1 MTKKKKQ
8 KRTFEFRTRI
18 DGLDVVAAPTV
29 CSTDLDHL
37 LEKRSAVSFVFIPL
51 ARPEKRRQS
60 VDKAAAK
67 ARIKT
72 ELQADDWHD
81 GELRVSD
88 NEHAIPGVLAFNV
101 RRRNA
106 REIAEKLGVKLFFW
120 GTSGAPVEQHAVKIF
135 RDDGTYAWKTV
146 RSRAFGGL
154 SDIFDTVR
162 NIEELPT
169 AVQES
174 QTTMQKFR
182 KLVYVVLG
190 ICTAAGLLHTI
201 AVELLGTVA
210 RLVLY
215 PVVIPAV
222 FVGIYLRVLVRKG
235 EEQARDF
242 TAAEAEKNWRKVAP
256 HLLALWAL
264 CLTAVSLLTWLQ
276 STPEADLP
284 FLGRTSGITTSFI
297 ICVWMLLPIANSRD
311 VKTLFSSALE
321 AGMTAAISILAIKIS
336 LYVTDQI
343 TDALWGVLAAI
354 LPFVI
359 PERLMQLIDFFIDV
373 GAEVFFVAV
382 LLGYAWSR
390 TRQQFTRL

>member
-1 MTKKKKQ
+1 MSKKKKQ
-8 KRTFEFRTRI
+8 KRTFEFRVRI
-18 DGLDVVAAPTV
+18 DGLDIVAAPGV

-37 LEKRSAVSFVFIPL
+37 LEKRGAASFVFVPL
-51 ARPEKRRQS
+51 ARPEKKRQS
-60 VDKAAAK
+60 VDKAAAR
-67 ARIKT
+67 ARIKA
-72 ELQADDWHD
+72 ELSSDDWYD

-88 NEHAIPGVLAFNV
+88 KPHAIPGVFAFNV
-101 RRRNA
+101 RRRDA
-106 REIAEKLGVKLFFW
+106 REMAEKVGVKLFFW

-135 RDDGTYAWKTV
+135 KDDGTYAWKTV
-146 RSRAFGGL
+146 RRRAFSGL
-154 SDIFDTVR
+154 SDILDTVR

-169 AVQES
+169 AVKES
-174 QTTMQKFR
+174 QTTMQKFWQ
-182 KLVYVVLG
+182 LVYVVLG
-190 ICTAAGLLHTI
+190 ICTAVGLLHSV

-210 RLVLY
+210 RVVFY
-215 PVVIPAV
+215 PVVIPAL

-242 TAAEAEKNWRKVAP
+242 TAAEAEENWHNVAP

-264 CLTAVSLLTWLQ
+264 CFTAVLLLTWLQ
-276 STPEADLP
+276 SVPEADFP
-284 FLGRTSGITTSFI
+284 FLGRTSGVTTSFI
-297 ICVWMLLPIANSRD
+297 ICVWTLLPIANSRD
-311 VKTLFSSALE
+311 VRTLFSSAIE
-321 AGMTAAISILAIKIS
+321 AGITAAVSILAIKIS

-359 PERLMQLIDFFIDV
+359 PERLMQVIDFFIDI

>member
-1 MTKKKKQ
+1 
-8 KRTFEFRTRI
+8 
-18 DGLDVVAAPTV
+18 
-29 CSTDLDHL
+29 
-37 LEKRSAVSFVFIPL
+37 VFIPL